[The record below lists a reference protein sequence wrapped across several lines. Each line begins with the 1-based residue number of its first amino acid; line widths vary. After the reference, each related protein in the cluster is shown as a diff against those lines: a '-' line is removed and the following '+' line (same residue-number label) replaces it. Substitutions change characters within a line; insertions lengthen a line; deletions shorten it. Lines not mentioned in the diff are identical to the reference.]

1 VALEDPFWL
10 DISLGNF
17 RANVAQARS
26 QLAGDAKLMVAV
38 KSEAYGHGG
47 AAIAK
52 AAVAAGA
59 DALAVLDIPTGL
71 GLRESLPDAPMLAWL
86 ISPDDNFL
94 AASSAKL
101 TLGISHSW
109 QLEAIARQ
117 CQGFTT
123 KVHLKI
129 DTGLHRNGC
138 LPELWPALVAKAR
151 ELERA
156 GLIVVEGIW
165 SHLADTSL
173 EEDRRSLE
181 RFHNALEVAHAA
193 GLSPTIRHVAASA
206 AAQDLPES
214 RLDMVRIGIIVFG
227 VSPFDDRGADE
238 LGFAPV
244 MALRAPITEVDKSS
258 ATITL
263 GMGFAHGLM
272 PLPPSTGWVSWNG
285 VRLALKSVEPHHCVL
300 GWPETGSPEVGD
312 VVTLFG
318 DPSQHSPRAEDW
330 AAWSATIGDEV
341 ISAMSPSVPRR
352 YLSD

>member
-1 VALEDPFWL
+1 MALEDSFWL

-26 QLAGDAKLMVAV
+26 QLAGSARLMVAV
-38 KSEAYGHGG
+38 KSDAYGHGG
-47 AAIAK
+47 AAIAE
-52 AAVAAGA
+52 AAVSAGA

-71 GLRESLPDAPMLAWL
+71 ALRETLPDTPMLAWL
-86 ISPDDNFL
+86 ISPHDDFL
-94 AASSAKL
+94 AASAAQL

-109 QLEAIARQ
+109 QLDAIARQ
-117 CQGFTT
+117 CEGVTT
-123 KVHLKI
+123 TVHLKI

-138 LPELWPALVAKAR
+138 LPERWPALVATAR

-156 GLIVVEGIW
+156 GLIDVEGIW

-173 EEDRRSLE
+173 VEDKRSLE
-181 RFHNALEVAHAA
+181 RFHDALEVARAA
-193 GLSPTIRHVAASA
+193 GLSPTIRHIAASA
-206 AAQDLPES
+206 AAKDLPES

-227 VSPFDDRGADE
+227 VSPFDERSADE

-244 MALRAPITEVDKSS
+244 MALRATITEANEKS
-258 ATITL
+258 ATITI
-263 GMGFAHGLM
+263 GMGFADGLM

-285 VRLALKSVEPHHCVL
+285 QRLSLQSVEPHHCVL
-300 GWPETGSPEVGD
+300 GWPETGSPAVGD
-312 VVTLFG
+312 SVTLFG

-330 AAWSATIGDEV
+330 AAWSRTIGDEV